1 MSQPQ
6 WPSPSLPPREPSFRM
21 SSRRLGVYVLF
32 GSLGVLFIAT
42 LVGYFVTRADS
53 ANWRAATTPA
63 PPTGLWLS
71 TLLALAISVS
81 LESARRAARKNQLA
95 VLPSRL
101 RLGIGAAVAFLGAQA
116 VNWYSLHEVAFGN
129 DKPAHVV
136 VGFYLLTGLHAA
148 HVLGGIVP
156 LGIVLNGAMAREYSS
171 SRHEGVSLCADYWH
185 FLAVVWLVL
194 FATLELFG

>member
-1 MSQPQ
+1 
-6 WPSPSLPPREPSFRM
+6 M

-71 TLLALAISVS
+71 TLLALAISLS

-95 VLPSRL
+95 ALPSRL
-101 RLGIGAAVAFLGAQA
+101 RLGIVLNAAV
-116 VNWYSLHEVAFGN
+116 
-129 DKPAHVV
+129 
-136 VGFYLLTGLHAA
+136 
-148 HVLGGIVP
+148 
-156 LGIVLNGAMAREYSS
+156 AREYSS